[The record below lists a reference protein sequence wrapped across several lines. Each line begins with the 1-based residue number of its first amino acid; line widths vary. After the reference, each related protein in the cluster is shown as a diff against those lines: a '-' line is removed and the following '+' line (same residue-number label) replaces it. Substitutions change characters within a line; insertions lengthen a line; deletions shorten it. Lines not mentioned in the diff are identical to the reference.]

1 MEQAFQE
8 YLDEEFPVG
17 AKRTRSA
24 IIRRNY
30 ADRIVQFLKDTSG
43 ESDKIFRH
51 LVKRN
56 GFQLMDLPEAGLREQ
71 ETEDQQTVTNTPA
84 KTITRES
91 PSSVRVKRLSVR
103 DRAGLAGSTAEQSYN
118 RSP

>member
-56 GFQLMDLPEAGLREQ
+56 GFQLLDLPEAGLRDVLVVKIK
-71 ETEDQQTVTNTPA
+71 EDKQVTML
-84 KTITRES
+84 KLIQIS
-91 PSSVRVKRLSVR
+91 
-103 DRAGLAGSTAEQSYN
+103 
-118 RSP
+118 